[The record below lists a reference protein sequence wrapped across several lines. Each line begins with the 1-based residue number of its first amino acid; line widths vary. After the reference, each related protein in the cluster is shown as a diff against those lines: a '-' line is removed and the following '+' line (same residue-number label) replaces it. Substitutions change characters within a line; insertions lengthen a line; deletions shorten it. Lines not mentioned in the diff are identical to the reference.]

1 MTPAGADPTTPS
13 AEGGPLALE
22 PAFSVKIGQNTLG
35 TFTQCSGLA
44 AEHETYSYP
53 EGGNNLFVQTLVGRL
68 RHPNV
73 TLQGGLTDQSVLLDW
88 LLGTGALGARRQDV
102 IVTFH
107 EPNGATLR
115 RFYLVSAVPV
125 RWSGPTGNAS
135 ANAVATESLEIA
147 HQGVLP

>member
-1 MTPAGADPTTPS
+1 VTPVGTDPTTPPGS
-13 AEGGPLALE
+13 VLPLALE
-22 PAFSVKIGQNTLG
+22 PAFSVKIGQETLG

-73 TLQGGLTDQSVLLDW
+73 ILQGGLTDQSVLLDW
-88 LLGTGALGARRQDV
+88 LLGSGVLGAERHTV

-107 EPNGATLR
+107 EPNGAALR

-147 HQGVLP
+147 HQGVMS